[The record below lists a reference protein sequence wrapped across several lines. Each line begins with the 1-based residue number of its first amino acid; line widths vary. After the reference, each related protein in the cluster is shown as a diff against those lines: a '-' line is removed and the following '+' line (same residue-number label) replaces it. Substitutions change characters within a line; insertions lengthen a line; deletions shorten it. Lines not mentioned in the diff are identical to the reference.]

1 MTSKD
6 KIVSQDSFKQYL
18 RTEFNIVFHDEDLL
32 LEALTQRN
40 YLNEHPNEPGRD
52 YQRLEFL
59 GDSVMQVSVAEYLF
73 KRYPAWHEGQLTEM
87 RIAMVQTRSFAHFS
101 RLVHLNEA
109 VRLGKG
115 EEMSGARERD
125 SLLEDIWE
133 AFTGALYLDQG
144 ADALQEFLERTLFA
158 AIDTGFFDRFIDFKS
173 RLQEKLQVN
182 GAVVIDYQT
191 EREQAMA
198 DKTQVFEAS
207 VSVDGHELARGTGKS
222 IKDAEKAAARA
233 ALKLLEEK

>member
-1 MTSKD
+1 M
-6 KIVSQDSFKQYL
+6 SQDSFKQYL
-18 RTEFNIVFHDEDLL
+18 LSEFNIQFNNETLL

-40 YLNEHPNEPGRD
+40 YLNEHPDEPGRD

-73 KRYPAWHEGQLTEM
+73 KRYPNWHEGQLTEM

-101 RLVHLNEA
+101 RVAHLNEGI
-109 VRLGKG
+109 RLGKG
-115 EEMSGARERD
+115 EEMSGARDRD

-133 AFTGALYLDQG
+133 AFIGALYLDQG
-144 ADALQEFLERTLFA
+144 FEAVRKFLDQTLFA
-158 AIDTGFFDRFIDFKS
+158 AVDTDFFDRFIDFKS
-173 RLQEKLQVN
+173 RLQEKLQKN
-182 GAVVIDYQT
+182 GAVDIDYRT
-191 EREQAMA
+191 ENEQQLYHNA
-198 DKTQVFEAS
+198 QLFEAS
-207 VSVDGHELARGTGKS
+207 VSVDDHELARGTGKS

>member
-73 KRYPAWHEGQLTEM
+73 KRYPDWHEGQLTEM

-133 AFTGALYLDQG
+133 AFIGALYLDQG
-144 ADALQEFLERTLFA
+144 ADAVQEFLERTLFA
-158 AIDTGFFDRFIDFKS
+158 AIDTGFLITLLTLKVAYKKS
-173 RLQEKLQVN
+173 CK
-182 GAVVIDYQT
+182 
-191 EREQAMA
+191 
-198 DKTQVFEAS
+198 
-207 VSVDGHELARGTGKS
+207 
-222 IKDAEKAAARA
+222 
-233 ALKLLEEK
+233 

>member
-73 KRYPAWHEGQLTEM
+73 KRYPDWHEGQLTEM
-87 RIAMVQTRSFAHFS
+87 RIAMVQTRSFAQFS

-133 AFTGALYLDQG
+133 AFIGALYLDQG
-144 ADALQEFLERTLFA
+144 ADAVQEFLERTLFA
-158 AIDTGFFDRFIDFKS
+158 AIDTGFFDHFIDFKS

>member
-1 MTSKD
+1 M
-6 KIVSQDSFKQYL
+6 SQDSFKKYL
-18 RTEFNIVFHDEDLL
+18 LSEFNIHFNDESLL
-32 LEALTQRN
+32 TEALTQRN

-73 KRYPAWHEGQLTEM
+73 KRYPNWHEGQLTEM
-87 RIAMVQTRSFAHFS
+87 RITMVQTRSFAHFS

-109 VRLGKG
+109 IRLGKG
-115 EEMSGARERD
+115 EEMSGARDRD

-133 AFTGALYLDQG
+133 AFIGALYLDQG
-144 ADALQEFLERTLFA
+144 LDAVRLFLDKTLFA
-158 AIDTGFFDRFIDFKS
+158 AVDTEFFDRFIDFKS
-173 RLQEKLQVN
+173 RLQEKLQKKGTVD
-182 GAVVIDYQT
+182 IDYRT
-191 EREQAMA
+191 ENEQ
-198 DKTQVFEAS
+198 QLSNNEQLFEAS
-207 VSVDGHELARGTGKS
+207 VSVDDKELARGTGKS

>member
-1 MTSKD
+1 M
-6 KIVSQDSFKQYL
+6 SQDSFKQYL
-18 RTEFNIVFHDEDLL
+18 RTEFNIVFQDEALL
-32 LEALTQRN
+32 REALTQRN

-59 GDSVMQVSVAEYLF
+59 GDSVMQMSVAEYLF
-73 KRYPAWHEGQLTEM
+73 KRYPHWHEGQLTEM
-87 RIAMVQTRSFAHFS
+87 RIAMVQTRSFAHLS

-133 AFTGALYLDQG
+133 AFIGALYLDQG
-144 ADALQEFLERTLFA
+144 AEAVREFLNRTLFA